1 MRHPPAFQAEVAPG
15 RAWCLAWAL
24 LVTLASASGLA
35 WLQQQT
41 SLPQVVLLL
50 AAPLGLLAA
59 WRLRRQPPQS
69 LRWDGQTWLLGPAAG
84 RGAESRQGSLR
95 PMLDLGGWLLLR
107 FADRPERRFG
117 QGRSYLALSRADLP
131 QQWPLLRLTLYSA
144 AGRAEPAS
152 HPESTPI
159 R

>member
-1 MRHPPAFQAEVAPG
+1 MRHPPAFQVEVASG

-24 LVTLASASGLA
+24 LVMLASASVLA
-35 WLQQQT
+35 WLQQWMN
-41 SLPQVVLLL
+41 LPLVILLL
-50 AAPLGLLAA
+50 AFLPGLLAG
-59 WRLRRQPPQS
+59 WRLQRQPLQS
-69 LRWDGQTWLLGPAAG
+69 LRWDGQTWLLGQAAS
-84 RGAESRQGSLR
+84 RGGETRQGSLR

-117 QGRSYLALSRADLP
+117 QGRSYLALSRADMP

-144 AGRAEPAS
+144 AGPSEPAR
-152 HPESTPI
+152 HPESPPI